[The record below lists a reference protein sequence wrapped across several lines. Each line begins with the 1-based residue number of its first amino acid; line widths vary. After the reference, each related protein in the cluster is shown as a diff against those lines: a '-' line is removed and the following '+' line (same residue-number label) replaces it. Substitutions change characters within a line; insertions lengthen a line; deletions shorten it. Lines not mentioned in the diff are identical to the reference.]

1 MRAFLAVPAD
11 PSWSAAAGE
20 LASRLRRDLPRASWA
35 RPEAWH
41 LTLKFLG
48 EVSEDDAGRLAG
60 ELAPLAESLHAG
72 SLPSGG
78 ALVLPPRGRPRVLA
92 AGFAASDAG
101 AALEE
106 LARRA
111 DEAAARLG
119 VEPERRPFRPHV
131 TLARLRDPWPAA
143 AVADFRSAI
152 DAARLPP
159 FRCGACVLYS
169 SRLDPSGA
177 VHTPVRTLEFAGR
190 VEVGA

>member
-1 MRAFLAVPAD
+1 VRAFLAVPAD
-11 PSWSAAAGE
+11 PAWSAAAGQ
-20 LASRLRRDLPRASWA
+20 LASRLARDLPRASWT

-48 EVSEDDAGRLAG
+48 EVSEDDAGRLAA
-60 ELAPLAESLHAG
+60 ELAPFAASLRPD

-143 AVADFRSAI
+143 AVAAFRNAV
-152 DAARLPP
+152 DAAELPP